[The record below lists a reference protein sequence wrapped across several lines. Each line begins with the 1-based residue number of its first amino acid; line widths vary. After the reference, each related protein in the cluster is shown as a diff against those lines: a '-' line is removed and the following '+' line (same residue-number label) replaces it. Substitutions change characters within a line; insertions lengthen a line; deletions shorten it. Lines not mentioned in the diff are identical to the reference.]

1 MNAVGLLRVVRHQ
14 KKYRIVLSDGWRTI
28 TTEKQ
33 AMIVSEVARVQPM
46 PPQMTPSQPASV
58 SA

>member
-1 MNAVGLLRVVRHQ
+1 VGLLRVVRHQ